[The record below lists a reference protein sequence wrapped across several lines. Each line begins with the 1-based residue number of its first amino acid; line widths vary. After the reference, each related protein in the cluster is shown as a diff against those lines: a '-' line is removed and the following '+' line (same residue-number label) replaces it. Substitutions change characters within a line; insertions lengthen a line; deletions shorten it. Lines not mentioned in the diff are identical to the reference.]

1 MKEIAEFIQKK
12 NFEEFKKKYSKKYIK
27 INIIPIIEFIN
38 ESNNKKFL
46 IGGSQGIG
54 KSSFIHII
62 IKTLE
67 KFYNKKVLGLSL
79 DNYYLKKS
87 ERKIL
92 SKEIH
97 PLLITRGV
105 PGTHDIKKLIND
117 VQNFDNDNFPFSIPV
132 FDKLKDDRLRKQIT
146 INKKYDLL
154 ILEGWCCGAKY
165 LEKNYLKKNIN
176 ILERK
181 FDKSFK
187 WRNFYNKK
195 LKNEYQ
201 SLFNLFDIK
210 IFMKAPSFKYV
221 LNWRLKQ
228 EANNKSKLD
237 NVKKMNINEIK
248 IFIQH
253 YEKITKWMLKN
264 SNNFADL
271 IIKIDKKQNIT
282 SIKKN

>member
-1 MKEIAEFIQKK
+1 MKEIADFIQKES
-12 NFEEFKKKYSKKYIK
+12 FEEFKKKYSKKYIEM
-27 INIIPIIEFIN
+27 NIMPIIEFIN

-54 KSSFIHII
+54 KSSFILII
-62 IKTLE
+62 MKTLE

-97 PLLITRGV
+97 PLLVTRGV
-105 PGTHDIKKLIND
+105 PGTHNIKKLINH
-117 VQNFDNDNFPFSIPV
+117 VQNFDNDNLPFSIPV
-132 FDKLKDDRLRKQIT
+132 FDKFKDDRIRKQIT

-181 FDKSFK
+181 FDKDFK

-195 LKNEYQ
+195 QKNEYQ

-228 EANNKSKLD
+228 ETNNKSKLD

-282 SIKKN
+282 SVKKN

>member
-1 MKEIAEFIQKK
+1 M
-12 NFEEFKKKYSKKYIK
+12 
-27 INIIPIIEFIN
+27 
-38 ESNNKKFL
+38 
-46 IGGSQGIG
+46 
-54 KSSFIHII
+54 
-62 IKTLE
+62 
-67 KFYNKKVLGLSL
+67 
-79 DNYYLKKS
+79 
-87 ERKIL
+87 
-92 SKEIH
+92 
-97 PLLITRGV
+97 
-105 PGTHDIKKLIND
+105 
-117 VQNFDNDNFPFSIPV
+117 
-132 FDKLKDDRLRKQIT
+132 
-146 INKKYDLL
+146 
-154 ILEGWCCGAKY
+154 
-165 LEKNYLKKNIN
+165 
-176 ILERK
+176 ERK

-228 EANNKSKLD
+228 EKNNKSKLD

-282 SIKKN
+282 SVKKN

>member
-1 MKEIAEFIQKK
+1 M
-12 NFEEFKKKYSKKYIK
+12 
-27 INIIPIIEFIN
+27 
-38 ESNNKKFL
+38 
-46 IGGSQGIG
+46 
-54 KSSFIHII
+54 
-62 IKTLE
+62 
-67 KFYNKKVLGLSL
+67 
-79 DNYYLKKS
+79 
-87 ERKIL
+87 
-92 SKEIH
+92 
-97 PLLITRGV
+97 
-105 PGTHDIKKLIND
+105 
-117 VQNFDNDNFPFSIPV
+117 QNFDNDNFPFSIPV

-201 SLFNLFDIK
+201 SLFKLFDIK

>member
-1 MKEIAEFIQKK
+1 MKEIVEFIQKEIFK
-12 NFEEFKKKYSKKYIK
+12 KFKKKYSKKYI
-27 INIIPIIEFIN
+27 NQHIITIIEFIN
-38 ESNNKKFL
+38 ESENKKFL

-54 KSSFIHII
+54 KSSFILII
-62 IKTLE
+62 IKALE
-67 KFYNKKVLGLSL
+67 KFYDKKVLGLSL
-79 DNYYLKKS
+79 DNYYLKKN
-87 ERKIL
+87 ERKVL
-92 SKEIH
+92 SREIH
-97 PLLITRGV
+97 PLLLTRGV

-117 VQNFDNDNFPFSIPV
+117 VQDFDNDNYPFSIPI
-132 FDKLKDDRLRKQIT
+132 FDKLKDDRLRKPIE
-146 INKKYDLL
+146 INEKYDLL
-154 ILEGWCCGAKY
+154 ILEGWCCGTKY
-165 LEKNYLKKNIN
+165 LDKSYLKKNIN

-181 FDKSFK
+181 FDQSLK

-228 EANNKSKLD
+228 ETNNKSKLK

-248 IFIQH
+248 RFIQH